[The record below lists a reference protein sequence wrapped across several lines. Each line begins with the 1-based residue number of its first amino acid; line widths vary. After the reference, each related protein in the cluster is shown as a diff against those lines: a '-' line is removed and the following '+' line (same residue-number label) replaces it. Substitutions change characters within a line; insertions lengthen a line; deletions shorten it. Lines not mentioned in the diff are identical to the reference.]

1 MRKILCVILLGMAV
15 TGTGYAQALSA
26 DEKMDKGMLLYDNG
40 NYNAA
45 LETYKEALKQDS
57 GNPEILYEMSLA
69 YFALGDLDNTIRYS
83 DAVVKKRGASPR
95 LRAQAL
101 VNKGSA
107 LDNQKKPKQAI
118 KEYQKAIKLD
128 AGYYLAYYNLGLT
141 LYNQKNYKEAEPALL
156 KAVQLRPA
164 HSSSHLLL
172 GYIKQAQKQR
182 VQSLLA
188 FYNFL
193 LLEPKTER
201 ATAAFSQLQRLQQ
214 EGVSKGDGNAINIL
228 VSADKLGDNPFSAAE
243 LMVSMRQGANT
254 IEAKDG
260 KTPEQLFYE
269 NTQSLFNILAEL
281 KKDREDFWWR
291 YYVDFFHD
299 MSLDKNVEAF
309 SYYIYPSNE
318 SQTWLNE
325 HPDKVE
331 QLANWH
337 RNYKR

>member
-1 MRKILCVILLGMAV
+1 MRKLFCVILLGMAV

-26 DEKMDKGMLLYDNG
+26 EEKMEKGMLLYDSG
-40 NYNAA
+40 NYTAA
-45 LETYKEALKQDS
+45 LETYQEALKQDG

-69 YFALGDLDNTIRYS
+69 YFALGDMDNTIRYS

-107 LDNQKKPKQAI
+107 LDIQEKPEQAV
-118 KEYQKAIKLD
+118 KVYQKAIKLD
-128 AGYYLAYYNLGLT
+128 AGYYMAYYNLGLT
-141 LYNQKNYKEAEPALL
+141 LYNQKNYKQAESALL
-156 KAVQLRPA
+156 KTVQLNPS

-201 ATAAFSQLQRLQQ
+201 ASVAFSQLQRMQQ
-214 EGVSKGDGNAINIL
+214 EGVSKGDGNAINIM
-228 VSADKLGDNPFSAAE
+228 VSADKLDDNPFSAAE
-243 LMVSMRQGANT
+243 LMVSMMQGANT
-254 IEAKDG
+254 LEAKEG
-260 KTPEQLFYE
+260 KTREQLFFE

-281 KKDREDFWWR
+281 KKDREDFWWS
-291 YYVDFFHD
+291 YYVDFFHE

-309 SYYIYPSNE
+309 SYYINPSVE

-331 QLANWH
+331 QLTNWH